1 VLLSPLLVG
10 TAFVLVLPAE
20 LPDKTML
27 ATLLLTARYR
37 PLPVLVGVSGAFAV
51 QCTIAVAF
59 GSVLS
64 LLPQRAAAAVVAVL
78 FGIGAILLL
87 REGFGASPGEDSSS
101 NGNGTGT
108 GTGNGTEETSTVR
121 ITGISFGVLFAA
133 EWGDASQFAIAA
145 LTARFG
151 APLAVG
157 IGAWLALVTVAGFA
171 VLVGNRLAH
180 RLPTRWI
187 QRVAGLLFAAFAL
200 FAGYEAIML

>member
-1 VLLSPLLVG
+1 MLFSPLLVV

-27 ATLLLTARYR
+27 ATLLLTTRYR
-37 PLPVLVGVSGAFAV
+37 PWPVLVGVTGAFAV
-51 QCTIAVAF
+51 QCIIAVAF

-64 LLPQRAAAAVVAVL
+64 LLPQRAVAAVVAVL
-78 FGIGAILLL
+78 FGVGAVLLL
-87 REGFGASPGEDSSS
+87 REGFGAPRRADGLR
-101 NGNGTGT
+101 G
-108 GTGNGTEETSTVR
+108 GNGTEESSGVR
-121 ITGISFGVLFAA
+121 IAGISFGVLFAA
-133 EWGDASQFAIAA
+133 EWGDASQLATAA

-157 IGAWLALVTVAGFA
+157 LGAWLALVAIAGFA

-187 QRVAGLLFAAFAL
+187 QRVGGVVFAAFAV
-200 FAGYEAIML
+200 FAGYEAVMP